1 MGILFSLST
10 LALGLALYANNLI
23 SIQQSGMSSAALAPA
38 IAGMILGQKIR
49 QAISEQLFRK
59 VFFLALLTLG
69 AYIVFN
75 ALVGFA

>member
-1 MGILFSLST
+1 
-10 LALGLALYANNLI
+10 
-23 SIQQSGMSSAALAPA
+23 MSSAALAPA